1 MTDCRRV
8 ERVCSTSPNVLVD
21 EVPELLAPCSRI
33 RALSRITTLIGT
45 SKSKATMEAEVIAT
59 IIGYLM
65 RIVSRF
71 DVLRVFPYIDSLDM
85 LYRTSNVITI
95 F

>member
-1 MTDCRRV
+1 MSLDWFKFALNCDYVLTFLV
-8 ERVCSTSPNVLVD
+8 SISVQTINEIGAFTSPNVLVD

-59 IIGYLM
+59 IIGYTNA
-65 RIVSRF
+65 
-71 DVLRVFPYIDSLDM
+71 YC
-85 LYRTSNVITI
+85 
-95 F
+95 